1 VQSRESRFRNHRRT
15 TLPLDFRFVSR
26 GRKDAETAGGYIPT
40 EPEAPMSSIVG
51 RHSVGPV
58 PAHPGAERHGR
69 YFAPYLTRNER
80 LIWTG
85 RSSACATFRTFA
97 PVWWIS
103 LPGMGLCWLFLPH
116 AGPGSM
122 PFLIACGLSA
132 GPPLLA
138 VVARYTFFAL
148 TQRRALFL
156 MRLTPWHR
164 VFATLDLNGSDP
176 WLRAAPCST
185 ATVFLGNV
193 GRPTRRKRF
202 VDGYGNMGF
211 WRIADA
217 QEVADIARRIG
228 ASRRR

>member
-1 VQSRESRFRNHRRT
+1 
-15 TLPLDFRFVSR
+15 
-26 GRKDAETAGGYIPT
+26 
-40 EPEAPMSSIVG
+40 MSSIVEG
-51 RHSVGPV
+51 QSAGPV
-58 PAHPGAERHGR
+58 PAHPGAERHR
-69 YFAPYLTRNER
+69 RHFAPYLTKNER

-97 PVWWIS
+97 PVWCAS
-103 LPGMGLCWLFLPH
+103 FPAMGAFWHFLPH
-116 AGPGSM
+116 TGPGTM

-156 MRLTPWHR
+156 MRITPLHK
-164 VFATLDLNGSDP
+164 VFATLDLSGAEP
-176 WLRAAPCST
+176 WLRAAPCGT